1 MAFSVAF
8 PPILKARNDHYSSDI
23 ALMKIDTSHIE
34 KSLIFTLSLQND
46 HLLQLSNE
54 LFFEQY
60 FHGSFP
66 VPV

>member
-1 MAFSVAF
+1 
-8 PPILKARNDHYSSDI
+8 
-23 ALMKIDTSHIE
+23 MKIDTSHIE